1 MITLS
6 PAAVKA
12 VIWPCNT
19 TGARQAVMHAAS
31 QSLKEFL
38 RCHSTSCHC
47 CLRFDAI
54 NGLLVPGG
62 AGNLTAGHPFY
73 DNTEYLLQLAIEA
86 NDQGDY
92 FPVRHCSTLPVTVPV
107 HLSGTCLATAHARS
121 GCVPL
126 L

>member
-1 MITLS
+1 MLRHTLL
-6 PAAVKA
+6 
-12 VIWPCNT
+12 
-19 TGARQAVMHAAS
+19 R
-31 QSLKEFL
+31 EFL
-38 RCHSTSCHC
+38 GRHLTSCRC
-47 CLRFDAI
+47 CFRFDAI

-86 NDQGDY
+86 NDHGDY
-92 FPVRHCSTLPVTVPV
+92 FPVRHCSILPVFMSV
-107 HLSGTCLATAHARS
+107 HLFDACLATVYARS